1 MQFAVVDH
9 THVVTFDPETA
20 RQTDLGTS
28 LEDWAA
34 WLLVE
39 PDVRGAYGFAAAWQ
53 DEFGAL
59 SPDQHLIPW
68 RFFAFGGNYSFDNLV
83 AKDVEEC
90 MRIRGPV
97 AQRVHALP
105 NSAHLRM

>member
-1 MQFAVVDH
+1 VVN
-9 THVVTFDPETA
+9 
-20 RQTDLGTS
+20 
-28 LEDWAA
+28 
-34 WLLVE
+34 LLRVQLNPGE
-39 PDVRGAYGFAAAWQ
+39 SSRWQ

-59 SPDQHLIPW
+59 SPDQRLIPW